1 MQAFEFMDD
10 FFLVS
15 GSKHPSLMEL
25 PFAIQEIQW
34 ERPQAEK
41 VYVQGKSNGVQEV
54 SVEIDLW
61 RLELPLEGKPKFL
74 VHQTSGAWMELRKP
88 RDFYLETVKV
98 VVVAAHF
105 LIFAKQSPNSSK
117 GDVWR
122 YVRKEC
128 SEFKSKPN
136 QKDLARA
143 YLLLQSIVT
152 SDPKLQA
159 SPVSTSSYLISF
171 RNRLP
176 YISVIP
182 MTFCMLSRSLYLFFI
197 RLVPPALTSLA
208 SVQLPPLFFS
218 RK

>member
-1 MQAFEFMDD
+1 MSGDMCEKSAGKLHAYHWLPIIVPVASVFPWQN
-10 FFLVS
+10 FFS
-15 GSKHPSLMEL
+15 
-25 PFAIQEIQW
+25 
-34 ERPQAEK
+34 
-41 VYVQGKSNGVQEV
+41 
-54 SVEIDLW
+54 SVL
-61 RLELPLEGKPKFL
+61 L
-74 VHQTSGAWMELRKP
+74 
-88 RDFYLETVKV
+88 
-98 VVVAAHF
+98 
-105 LIFAKQSPNSSK
+105 LIHYCN
-117 GDVWR
+117 
-122 YVRKEC
+122 C